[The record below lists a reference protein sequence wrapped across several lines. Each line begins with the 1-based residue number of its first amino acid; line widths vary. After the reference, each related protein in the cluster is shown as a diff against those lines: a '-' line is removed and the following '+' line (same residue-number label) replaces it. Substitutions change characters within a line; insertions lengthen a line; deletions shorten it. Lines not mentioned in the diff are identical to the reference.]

1 MRTQVEI
8 TETSIVSAAT
18 QQVSADLAGEAAILD
33 LKSGVY
39 YGLNTV
45 GAFVWSLIQKP
56 KKVSEIWDA
65 VLLEFEVERERCKQD
80 VLILLRKL
88 AAEGLIEVADVP
100 AK

>member
-1 MRTQVEI
+1 MREQVQI
-8 TETSIVSAAT
+8 TDDSIVSASP

-45 GAFVWSLIQKP
+45 GAFVWSLIHEP
-56 KKVSEIWDA
+56 KQVSEIWEA
-65 VLLEFEVERERCKQD
+65 VLLEFEVERECCKRD
-80 VLILLRKL
+80 VLVLLQKL
-88 AAEGLIEVADVP
+88 AANNLIEVANGP